1 MNKNSSK
8 PVSRPKDIPL
18 LSKSAQ
24 NSNDQTVLKSPVG
37 EGLTGLRYIDD
48 VGSQENILRAASV
61 DGLDLKLNPAQCGV
75 PESNDAGDDPEAL
88 QKSPNQ
94 VVMGQPS
101 PVVLCHPPGLEP
113 LLDTAQIV
121 VHMGNLRQDVTI
133 KESATKRMEII
144 NETRKV
150 LFHIEQDEEDLP
162 TSSSFRY
169 HIYNREKE
177 EVIQVYSPSSSTCIC
192 CGASWHCMKRCRF
205 EAMIYS
211 PVGTVAGFVKRSR
224 TKFVQEFQILNAAEE
239 PLLILRGG
247 PQDLEIY
254 SLDLRDEL
262 GRFSVHGWAGIMHE
276 IRRTPNDYGMTFP
289 LDLDVRVKAV
299 LIGAIFAIH
308 WLYST
313 KGGKKK

>member
-1 MNKNSSK
+1 MDKKSTK

-18 LSKSAQ
+18 LSKSAH
-24 NSNDQTVLKSPVG
+24 NATDQTELKSPVG
-37 EGLTGLRYIDD
+37 EGLIGLRYIDD

-61 DGLDLKLNPAQCGV
+61 DGLDLKLNPIPFEILPANDDKLEEDAQ
-75 PESNDAGDDPEAL
+75 NR
-88 QKSPNQ
+88 
-94 VVMGQPS
+94 VVTGQPS
-101 PVVLCHPPGLEP
+101 PHGLCQPPGLEP
-113 LLDTAQIV
+113 LLDTAQVV
-121 VHMGNLRQDVTI
+121 VHMGNLRQDIII
-133 KESATKRMEII
+133 KESAVKRMEII

-150 LFHIEQDEEDLP
+150 LFHVEQDEEDLP
-162 TSSSFRY
+162 TNSSFRFR
-169 HIYNREKE
+169 IYNRSKE
-177 EVIQVYSPSSSTCIC
+177 EVIQVYSPSSSTCMC

-211 PVGTVAGFVKRSR
+211 PPGTVAGFVRRSR

-239 PLLILRGG
+239 PLLTLRGG

-276 IRRTPNDYGMTFP
+276 IRRTSSDYGMTFP
-289 LDLDVRVKAV
+289 IDLDVRVKAV